1 LFDGDLGPPEAG
13 GDEASGDKRC
23 GDEKRFFREGEH
35 TESMPGRPARVN
47 GSVEPR
53 ENERRLRWEEVASQG
68 RKSEV
73 ESRRSFGLNFLNV
86 VAHVR

>member
-1 LFDGDLGPPEAG
+1 
-13 GDEASGDKRC
+13 
-23 GDEKRFFREGEH
+23 
-35 TESMPGRPARVN
+35 MPGRPARVN